1 MPWIVY
7 NLFPFPFCHQK
18 SLSFH
23 ERKNRVHWKLQQQK
37 INRILFYE
45 TIIFNQWKLIHGMDF
60 IFHTTFDIHVCK
72 QTYILC
78 CICIY
83 VFALFRILTNQKWIL
98 FLHPGTKKRSQYCMI
113 TKHSEEKLC
122 VCDFFLFIFWPF
134 PWKYV
139 VYMVAFDKAHH
150 RDFKTKG
157 KLMKKKTI
165 ELCIVH
171 TQQQQQHERNKK
183 NMAKGNCII

>member
-18 SLSFH
+18 SLSFY
-23 ERKNRVHWKLQQQK
+23 ERENRVHWKLQQQK

-45 TIIFNQWKLIHGMDF
+45 TIIFNQWKFIHGMDF

-98 FLHPGTKKRSQYCMI
+98 FLHLGTKKRSQYCDNETFRREIVCMWFFPLYLLTFSVKI
-113 TKHSEEKLC
+113 CC
-122 VCDFFLFIFWPF
+122 VHGSF
-134 PWKYV
+134 
-139 VYMVAFDKAHH
+139 
-150 RDFKTKG
+150 R
-157 KLMKKKTI
+157 
-165 ELCIVH
+165 
-171 TQQQQQHERNKK
+171 
-183 NMAKGNCII
+183 